1 METEGVSCHSSNPDK
16 GVNAVYHMMAV
27 IEEIRRII
35 PNEHPILGKGILELT
50 DIISSPYPGA
60 SVVPAL
66 CRATLRPADPD
77 RGERG
82 RDSRPGGGG
91 NRRAREKIPGLK
103 ARDLSGRGEGGL
115 LDRGGHRREAVFPG
129 VAH

>member
-66 CRATLRPADPD
+66 CRATFD
-77 RGERG
+77 RRTLTGE
-82 RDSRPGGGG
+82 
-91 NRRAREKIPGLK
+91 N
-103 ARDLSGRGEGGL
+103 
-115 LDRGGHRREAVFPG
+115 EAVILGQVEEAIAAPG
-129 VAH
+129 KRSPA

>member
-66 CRATLRPADPD
+66 CRAHPST
-77 RGERG
+77 
-82 RDSRPGGGG
+82 GG
-91 NRRAREKIPGLK
+91 P
-103 ARDLSGRGEGGL
+103 
-115 LDRGGHRREAVFPG
+115 
-129 VAH
+129 